1 MNKLNRVMAL
11 AGASVLMSLGT
22 SNLRAQD
29 QPRQG
34 RGNPE
39 EMRQRMIDGMRERLE
54 VKSDDE
60 WKIISE
66 RINKVMEAR
75 RQVGF
80 GGGPGGFGFGRVG
93 RPGADANTPPA
104 GANDQGG
111 RRGQRGFGEPSPEA
125 DALQKAIESKASAEE
140 LKAKLAKFPMLGAT
154 ETIFMVLSNR
164 PGRVR
169 PGSAGTP
176 VPGTEARLLDAA
188 GREVPGGVE
197 GVLHVRTPSLSPSYW
212 RPRRTIATS

>member
-1 MNKLNRVMAL
+1 MNKLNHVMAL
-11 AGASVLMSLGT
+11 AGVAVLMSLET

-140 LKAKLAKFPMLGAT
+140 LKAKLAKLREARK
-154 ETIFMVLSNR
+154 EKEVSLEKAQEELRKVLS
-164 PGRVR
+164 VR
-169 PGSAGTP
+169 QEASAVLAG
-176 VPGTEARLLDAA
+176 LLK
-188 GREVPGGVE
+188 
-197 GVLHVRTPSLSPSYW
+197 
-212 RPRRTIATS
+212 